1 LKIELSSELEQ
12 VREQVR
18 KFTQRELEPI
28 AAEIDRTGA
37 IPERTTKLLRDN
49 GYLGLRVPEEYG
61 GAGASLSMQCLV
73 LEEFS
78 RSHRLFTSF
87 IEATSGLTPT
97 AFLRHGTPEQRE
109 KFLRRLAQG
118 EIRAAFGL
126 TEPGAGSDSSAIS
139 TSAKR
144 AEGGWLLTGRKHFIS
159 GGHVAD
165 LILVIAVTDPQKR
178 ARGGITALLVEQGSP
193 GFTVTRVES
202 TIGSEAWKL
211 AELTFEDCFVPDAM
225 VLGEVGQG
233 FKVAM
238 ETLTDGRLGVACS
251 CIGAADRLLE
261 MATEHAKTRVTF
273 GKPLA
278 ERQAIQWMLA
288 DSAVDLA
295 TARALVYETLRQ
307 VESGKD
313 VGVAP
318 SMCKLYCSEM
328 VGRVSDRAVQ
338 IFGGQGVIRGFPV
351 ERMYRDVRHYR
362 IGEGSSEVQ
371 RMLIARDVLR

>member
-1 LKIELSSELEQ
+1 LKIQLSPELEQ
-12 VREQVR
+12 MREQIR
-18 KFTQRELEPI
+18 RFTQRELEPV

-37 IPERTTKLLRDN
+37 VPEHTTTLLREN

-73 LEEFS
+73 IEEFS
-78 RSHRLFTSF
+78 RSHRIFTAF

-97 AFLRHGTPEQRE
+97 VLLRHGTPEQRD
-109 KFLRRLAQG
+109 KYLRRLAQG

-144 AEGGWLLTGRKHFIS
+144 SDGGWLLNGRKHFIS

-165 LILVIAVTDPQKR
+165 IVLVIAVSDTEKR
-178 ARGGITALLVEQGSP
+178 ARGGITAFLVERGSP
-193 GFTVTRVES
+193 GFTVTRVDT

-211 AELTFEDCFVPDAM
+211 AELTFENCFVPDSM
-225 VLGEVGQG
+225 VLGQVGQG

-238 ETLTDGRLGVACS
+238 ETLTDGRLGIACA
-251 CIGAADRLLE
+251 CLGAADRLLE
-261 MATEHAKTRVTF
+261 MATAHAKERVTF

-288 DSAVDLA
+288 DSAVDIA

-307 VESGKD
+307 VESGED

-351 ERMYRDVRHYR
+351 ERFYRDVRHYR

-371 RMLIARDVLR
+371 RMLIARDVLK